1 MKQHTVSRAG
11 NCPYLIISAFL
22 CALLALASCAGTEGA
37 VAETGE
43 APASNA
49 LELDSAIQE
58 IAGYFSGALA
68 ADTSLALVG
77 IDAQTMQQS
86 RYITEE
92 LRAAM
97 QRSGKFRFVEREN
110 LGRIMDELD
119 FQSSGLVDDESI
131 AGLGHLSGAE
141 TLIYGNA
148 SPLGKDWRLTIY
160 ASQVRS
166 GESLQQTKTVRFPAQ
181 LESRTDG
188 GTDAA
193 IDRAVYEMGRDLG
206 SRKTVALGRISLHGT
221 QSVTDLSN
229 YLVDRITESALARTA
244 KYRIAGKTS
253 GATQA
258 LIEGNFIPLDGGAEV
273 TLRLVST
280 AEDKTVLGSSRFAIP
295 AEELERRRLSVYPP
309 EGEGYVTP
317 AEAERLQKII
327 ERYDGTNNAFKLTVT
342 VDHPTG
348 IYYDQEYLHFSVYAE
363 KDCYIR
369 ISQVDIHGRVQVI
382 YPLSEDEPN
391 FVQGGSEWSVPA
403 GIDFQ
408 VSLPRGVEYI
418 LVAAFEQPFAIERP
432 REPARITNVSVSEGF
447 KARALTRRENSERVA
462 ATGEADMD
470 CAAAAQ
476 CSYTIL
482 PRN

>member
-1 MKQHTVSRAG
+1 
-11 NCPYLIISAFL
+11 
-22 CALLALASCAGTEGA
+22 LASCGSAPEA
-37 VAETGE
+37 AAE
-43 APASNA
+43 APAPKA
-49 LELDSAIQE
+49 PGLEGAIQE
-58 IAGYFSGALA
+58 IAEYFSQTLPRDA
-68 ADTSLALVG
+68 SLAMVG
-77 IDAQTMQQS
+77 IDAQTMRQS

-92 LRAAM
+92 LRGAL

-131 AGLGHLSGAE
+131 AGLGHLAGAE
-141 TLIYGNA
+141 TLIYGSA
-148 SPLGKDWRLTIY
+148 SPLGQDWRLTIY

-166 GESLQQTKTVRFPAQ
+166 GESLQQTKTVSFPPQ
-181 LESRTDG
+181 LESPEESG
-188 GTDAA
+188 AEAA
-193 IDRAVYEMGRDLG
+193 IDKAVYEMGRGLSG
-206 SRKTVALGRISLHGT
+206 RKTISLGRISLHGT

-229 YLVDRITESALARTA
+229 YLVDRITESALARTT
-244 KYRIAGKTS
+244 KYRIAAGKTTE
-253 GATQA
+253 AVQA
-258 LIEGNFIPLDGGAEV
+258 LVEGSFIPLDGGAEV

-280 AEDKTVLGSSRFAIP
+280 SGDKTILGSSRFAIP

-327 ERYDGTNNAFKLTVT
+327 DRYDGTNNAFKLTVS

-348 IYYDQEYLHFSVYAE
+348 IYYDQEYLNFTVYAE

-369 ISQVDIHGRVQVI
+369 ISQVDIHGRVQII
-382 YPLSEDEPN
+382 YPLSAEEPN
-391 FVQGGSEWSVPA
+391 FIEAGSEWAVPA

-418 LVAAFEQPFAIERP
+418 LVAAFEKPFAIEKP
-432 REPARITNVSVSEGF
+432 QAPQRITNVTVSEGF
-447 KARALTRRENSERVA
+447 KARALTRRENTQRMAASEN
-462 ATGEADMD
+462 ADMD
-470 CAAAAQ
+470 SVACAQ

>member
-1 MKQHTVSRAG
+1 
-11 NCPYLIISAFL
+11 
-22 CALLALASCAGTEGA
+22 
-37 VAETGE
+37 
-43 APASNA
+43 
-49 LELDSAIQE
+49 
-58 IAGYFSGALA
+58 YFSGALSQ
-68 ADTSLALVG
+68 DSSLAIVG

-86 RYITEE
+86 RYIAEE
-92 LRAAM
+92 LRAAL

-110 LGRIMDELD
+110 LDRIMDELD

-131 AGLGHLSGAE
+131 AGLGHFAGAE
-141 TLIYGNA
+141 TLIYGN
-148 SPLGKDWRLTIY
+148 SSSLGSDWRLTVY
-160 ASQVRS
+160 ASAVRS
-166 GESLQQTKTVRFPAQ
+166 GESLQQTKTVRFPPQ
-181 LESRTDG
+181 LESLAEA

-193 IDRAVYEMGRDLG
+193 IDRAVYEMGRSLSG
-206 SRKTVALGRISLHGT
+206 RKTIALGRISLHGT

-253 GATQA
+253 GQTQA
-258 LIEGNFIPLDGGAEV
+258 LVEGSFIPLDGGAEV
-273 TLRLVST
+273 TLRLVS
-280 AEDKTVLGSSRFAIP
+280 ASEDKTILGSSRFAIP
-295 AEELERRRLSVYPP
+295 AADLERRRLSVYPP

-327 ERYDGTNNAFKLTVT
+327 ERYDGGNNAFKLTVG

-348 IYYDQEYLHFSVYAE
+348 IYYDQEYLNFNVFAE

-391 FVQGGSEWSVPA
+391 FIKAGSSWTVPA

-418 LVAAFEQPFAIERP
+418 LVAAFEQPFAIEKP
-432 REPARITNVSVSEGF
+432 KEPTRITNVTVSEGF
-447 KARALTRRENSERVA
+447 KARALTRRENTQRVA
-462 ATGEADMD
+462 SSGEADMD
-470 CAAAAQ
+470 AAATAQ
-476 CSYTIL
+476 CTYTIL